1 MRSSSPTKIASP
13 TKSSKSSPRKRQT
26 KAMKEAA
33 IANANAASETLQSAL
48 NDAAS
53 IAAEEPATAESD
65 EQVKAEVEQSDDVT
79 ATTETT
85 HATITI
91 EIPARSAQMPL
102 PSDTEAM
109 IEAAK
114 KMVEEAKA
122 LEGSPKL
129 TRKRKAKEVEPDDID
144 AEIPVQPA
152 KKVKVLEE
160 KLKRGKVRTR
170 ALVGVAATLTI
181 V

>member
-1 MRSSSPTKIASP
+1 
-13 TKSSKSSPRKRQT
+13 
-26 KAMKEAA
+26 MKEAA

-53 IAAEEPATAESD
+53 VAAEEPATAEFE
-65 EQVKAEVEQSDDVT
+65 EQVKVEVEQSDDVT
-79 ATTETT
+79 AITRTTQTN
-85 HATITI
+85 ITI
-91 EIPARSAQMPL
+91 EIPARSSEPPL
-102 PSDTEAM
+102 PSDTQAM
-109 IEAAK
+109 IEVAK

-129 TRKRKAKEVEPDDID
+129 TQKRKAQEVEPDDID
-144 AEIPVQPA
+144 AETPVQPV

-170 ALVGVAATLTI
+170 ALLGVAATLTI
-181 V
+181 A